1 MTRSILGFAVTVLL
15 TATVHTAFAA
25 GTTHVPATALAAA
38 NADLIARADR
48 ALRDYVAAC
57 STSDEEA
64 MARIVTSDA
73 VVGYALEEPST
84 YLTVDSAALIA
95 KRSVSSAPTESV
107 AQVLKLWIFPTPD
120 SNVVFV
126 QYTIGSDV
134 QPPTQ
139 VPDSEHLAI
148 IEMRGERIFKMRNFR
163 NLHGAQF

>member
-1 MTRSILGFAVTVLL
+1 MPALVLL
-15 TATVHTAFAA
+15 RGLHHEPDYRERAVH
-25 GTTHVPATALAAA
+25 
-38 NADLIARADR
+38 R
-48 ALRDYVAAC
+48 
-57 STSDEEA
+57 
-64 MARIVTSDA
+64 
-73 VVGYALEEPST
+73 
-84 YLTVDSAALIA
+84 
-95 KRSVSSAPTESV
+95 V

-134 QPPTQ
+134 QPPTE

>member
-48 ALRDYVAAC
+48 ALHYVAAC

-73 VVGYALEEPST
+73 VVEYALEELGT

-95 KRSVSSAPTESV
+95 KCSVGSEPTGTV
-107 AQVLKLWIFPTPD
+107 AQVWKLWIFPTPD

-134 QPPTQ
+134 RSPTQ